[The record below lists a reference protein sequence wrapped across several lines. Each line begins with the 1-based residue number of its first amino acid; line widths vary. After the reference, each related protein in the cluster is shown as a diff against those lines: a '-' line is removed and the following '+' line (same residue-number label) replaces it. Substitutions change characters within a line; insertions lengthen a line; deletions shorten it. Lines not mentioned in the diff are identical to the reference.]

1 MNDVDSY
8 LKQLALEAQRHP
20 LKTRQRQRALAKL
33 LSAIQR
39 SGKLVR
45 PYRGQFRGFYEDIY
59 AEARQR
65 LFLHICE
72 RIDEYDSQREV
83 LQWANFLLRQRFF
96 INASREIMPTLPR
109 GVDARQITRL
119 TIDDLDR
126 NILPDKHSP
135 LLSQEV
141 RQVIQEDPEGI
152 FQQTHVVDHPAAN
165 FQAIALKILSG
176 YSWKEISAELD
187 VKTPTLSSFY
197 QRCLTKFAPKFK
209 EYLS

>member
-1 MNDVDSY
+1 
-8 LKQLALEAQRHP
+8 
-20 LKTRQRQRALAKL
+20 
-33 LSAIQR
+33 
-39 SGKLVR
+39 VR

-72 RIDEYDSQREV
+72 KIDEYDSQREV
-83 LQWANFLLRQRFF
+83 LQWANFLLGRRFF
-96 INASREIMPTLPR
+96 INASREIMPTMPK
-109 GVDARQITRL
+109 GIDPKQITRL

-126 NILPDKHSP
+126 NIPPDKHSP
-135 LLSQEV
+135 SLSQEV
-141 RQVIQEDPEGI
+141 RQVIEEDPEGI
-152 FQQTHVVDHPAAN
+152 FQRDHVVDRPAAN

-187 VKTPTLSSFY
+187 VTISTLSSFY

>member
-1 MNDVDSY
+1 MNDVDSH

-20 LKTRQRQRALAKL
+20 PKTRQRQRVLAKL
-33 LSAIQR
+33 LSAIQH

-72 RIDEYDSQREV
+72 KIDEYDSQREV

-96 INASREIMPTLPR
+96 INASREIMPTMPR
-109 GVDARQITRL
+109 GVDARQIKRL

-126 NILPDKHSP
+126 NIPPDKHSP
-135 LLSQEV
+135 SLSQEV
-141 RQVIQEDPEGI
+141 RQVIEEDPEGI
-152 FQQTHVVDHPAAN
+152 FQQDHVTNHPAAN

-187 VKTPTLSSFY
+187 VKIPTLSSFY
-197 QRCLTKFAPKFK
+197 QRRLTKFAPKFK